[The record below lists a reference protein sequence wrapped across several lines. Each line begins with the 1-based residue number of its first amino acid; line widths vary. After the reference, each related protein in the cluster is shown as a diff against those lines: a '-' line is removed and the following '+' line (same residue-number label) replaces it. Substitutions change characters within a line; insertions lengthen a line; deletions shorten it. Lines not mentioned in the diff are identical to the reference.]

1 MSRKQKIINIVVA
14 FAVVIL
20 SVLLGYY
27 VGSTKEISIENTGEV
42 NGTSTSKIVIKEK
55 KPPIAID
62 KDIDFELFW
71 DVWKTIKADYVEK
84 NISDKDLFYGAMEG
98 MVYSLKDPYSVFL
111 KPEIS
116 KEFSDEL
123 SGEFEGIGA
132 EVGMKNNRLTI
143 ISPLPDSPAE
153 KAGLKAGD
161 KVYAIDSKDTAEM
174 YLDEAV
180 SKIRGKKGTEVVLT
194 VSRDGLKE
202 AMDIK
207 IIRDTIKFD
216 SVKWNIRDD
225 NIGYIK
231 VSHFNVDT
239 ADKFWEAV
247 DDIVKANPKGIIL
260 DLRGNPGGFLDAAV
274 KMASAWVEDGVVVT
288 EKYSEEQKKE
298 HNAIGR
304 AYLANYKTVVLIN
317 RGSASGSEIVAGAL
331 KDLGFAVLV
340 GEKTFGKGSVQ
351 SLEEFSDGSSLK
363 LTVAKWLT
371 PNGHCINKEGIEPD
385 IAVELSE
392 DDYNK
397 DMDPQMDKAVSIILG
412 K

>member
-14 FAVVIL
+14 FIVIFL
-20 SVLLGYY
+20 SIFLGYY
-27 VGSTKEISIENTGEV
+27 IGSTKEISIENTGEV
-42 NGTSTSKIVIKEK
+42 NGASTSKIVIKEK

-84 NISDKDLFYGAMEG
+84 NISDKDLFYGALQG
-98 MVYSLKDPYSVFL
+98 MTSSLNDPYSVFF

-116 KEFSDEL
+116 KEFNDEL

-143 ISPLPDSPAE
+143 ISPLPNSPAE

-161 KVYAIDSKDTAEM
+161 KVYAINSVDTAEM

-180 SKIRGKKGTEVVLT
+180 NKIRGKKGTEVVLT
-194 VSRDGLKE
+194 ISRDGLKE
-202 AMDIK
+202 TKDIK
-207 IIRDTIKFD
+207 VIRDTIKFD
-216 SVKWNIRDD
+216 SVTWKIRDD

-231 VSHFNVDT
+231 VSHFNTDT
-239 ADKFWEAV
+239 AAKFTEAV
-247 DDIVKANPKGIIL
+247 DDMVKANPKGIIL

-274 KMASAWVEDGVVVT
+274 KMSSAWVEDGVVVT
-288 EKYSEEQKKE
+288 EKYSEENKRD

-304 AYLANYKTVVLIN
+304 AYLNGFKTVVLIN
-317 RGSASGSEIVAGAL
+317 KGSASGSEIVAGAL
-331 KDLGFAVLV
+331 KDCGYAVLV

-371 PNGHCINKEGIEPD
+371 PNGHCINKEGIDPD
-385 IAVELSE
+385 IAVELTE

-397 DMDPQMDKAVSIILG
+397 DKDPQMDKAVNIILG